1 LCKTTYD
8 YPLIEPIFSYFYN
21 HMITT
26 ENRNMRTFCCI
37 LLVSFIYSIAVNA
50 QKPSAE
56 ILAQINK
63 LNTVGSVLYIAAH
76 PDDENNSFLPYLTKQ
91 RMFRTA
97 YLSLTRGDGGQNLIG
112 KEQGIELGMIR
123 TQELLA
129 ARRIDGAE
137 QYFSTAYEFGFSKS
151 SEEALRIWDHDK
163 VLSDAVLVIRKF
175 QPDIIITRF
184 PRDAR
189 AGHGH
194 HSASAIIAN
203 EAFIAAADP
212 NKFPEQFKLSLV
224 PWKAKRILWNTFNF
238 GSVNTTNDNQLKL
251 EVGGY
256 NAVLGKSY
264 GEIGAEART
273 MHKSQGEGRPRR
285 RGAIYE
291 FFELTGGEA
300 AKNDIMDGVNLSWSK
315 VTSTEKEAK
324 NIEAEID
331 AIASQFKTEN
341 PAASVS
347 SLVKLYKHIQVLP
360 ASTWRNYKLEEVKD
374 IIKDAAGLFFEATSQ
389 QQQVVQGD
397 NVKMQFLVNQRSA
410 VNSIVS
416 RIQFPQG
423 VDSVLNKP
431 LVNNQNIPLDFSF
444 KVPTDFPISQPYW
457 LVKPKTEGMFMVTD
471 PQLIGE
477 AQNEPAFKVGVVVTV
492 DEQVFNYTIPVQY
505 KVTDPTKGDVYQPL
519 VVVPNHEIKYDK
531 EVYLKPTGKS
541 IAVGYQSLQDG
552 SAKHINVDVQL
563 ANAALPTSSNE
574 VYTKSIQYD
583 HIPTLTYFPPA
594 TATIMESD
602 VKTRPAK
609 VGYIDGAGD
618 KLPEALIELGYQVT
632 MLKEADINLEKLKQ
646 FDAVVVG
653 IRAYNM
659 LDYLTDKNEIINAY
673 IEQGGNWVVQY
684 LKSNQVGLKKV
695 KVGPYAFTVNAGK
708 RVTQEEAPV
717 QLILPNHSVL
727 NIPNAI
733 TSVDFD
739 HWVQERSTYQA
750 ESIDAHFETPLAMSD
765 KGEPISNGS
774 LLIAPYGKGNMVYL
788 SLVLFRQLP
797 AGNPGAYKLLSNI
810 ISLPKH

>member
-1 LCKTTYD
+1 
-8 YPLIEPIFSYFYN
+8 
-21 HMITT
+21 
-26 ENRNMRTFCCI
+26 MRTFFCI
-37 LLVSFIYSIAVNA
+37 LFASFICSNKANA

-151 SEEALRIWDHDK
+151 SDEALRIWDHNK

-203 EAFIAAADP
+203 EAYIAAADP
-212 NKFPEQFKLSLV
+212 TQFPEQFELGLV

-238 GSVNTTNDNQLKL
+238 GAVNTTSDNQLKL

-256 NAVLGKSY
+256 NPVLGKSY

-285 RGAIYE
+285 RGPIYE
-291 FFELTGGEA
+291 FFELTGGEP
-300 AKNDIMDGVNLSWSK
+300 AKNDIMDGVNSSWSK
-315 VTSTEKEAK
+315 ITANEKQAK
-324 NIEAEID
+324 HIENEIN
-331 AIASQFKTEN
+331 AIANQFKTDH
-341 PAASVS
+341 PAASVAA
-347 SLVKLYKHIQVLP
+347 LVKLYKDIQELP
-360 ASTWRNYKLEEVKD
+360 ASKWRAYKLEEVKG
-374 IIKDAAGLFFEATSQ
+374 IVKEGAGLFFEATTQ
-389 QQQVVQGD
+389 QQQVVRGE
-397 NVKMQFLVNQRSA
+397 NIKLQFLVNQRST
-410 VNSIVS
+410 VNSMVNN
-416 RIQFPQG
+416 IQFPLG
-423 VDSVLNKP
+423 VDSAVNQP
-431 LVNNQNIPLDFSF
+431 LLNNQNLPFDYSF
-444 KVPTDFPISQPYW
+444 KIPANFPITQPYW
-457 LVKPKTEGMFMVTD
+457 LVNPKTEGMFVVTNQ
-471 PQLIGE
+471 QLIGE
-477 AQNEPAFKVGVVVTV
+477 AENEPPFKVVVSVTI
-492 DEQVFNYTIPVQY
+492 EGQVFNYTIPVQY

-519 VVVPNHEIKYDK
+519 AVVPNHEVKYDK
-531 EVYLKPTGKS
+531 EVYLKPVGKS
-541 IAVGYQSLQDG
+541 IAIGYQSLENG
-552 SAKHINVDVQL
+552 ISKHVNVDVKS
-563 ANAALPTSSNE
+563 ASTELPTSIHE
-574 VYTKSIQYD
+574 VYSKTIQYD
-583 HIPTLTYFPPA
+583 HIPTLTYFP
-594 TATIMESD
+594 TATTAIMEAD
-602 VKTRPAK
+602 IKTKSAK

-632 MLKEADINLEKLKQ
+632 ILKEADINLEKLKQ

-659 LDYLTDKNEIINAY
+659 LDYLTDKNDIVNAY

-684 LKSNQVGLKKV
+684 LKSNQVGLKKI
-695 KVGPYAFTVNAGK
+695 KAGPYAFTVNAGK
-708 RVTQEEAPV
+708 RVTQEDVPV
-717 QLILPNHSVL
+717 QFEIPQHAVLTSPNT
-727 NIPNAI
+727 I
-733 TSVDFD
+733 TSQDFE

-750 ESIDAHFETPLAMSD
+750 ENIDSHFQTPLAMSD

>member
-1 LCKTTYD
+1 MKN
-8 YPLIEPIFSYFYN
+8 I
-21 HMITT
+21 
-26 ENRNMRTFCCI
+26 FCCLI
-37 LLVSFIYSIAVNA
+37 VFLMAAQSLCA

-56 ILAQINK
+56 IFAQINK
-63 LNTVGSVLYIAAH
+63 LSTVGSVLYIAAH

-137 QYFSTAYEFGFSKS
+137 QYFSTAFEFGFCKS

-203 EAFIAAADP
+203 EAFLAAADP
-212 NKFPEQFKLSLV
+212 TKFPEQFKLGLV

-238 GSVNTTNDNQLKL
+238 GAVNTTNDNQLKL

-285 RGAIYE
+285 RGAMYE
-291 FFELTGGEA
+291 YFELTGGDA
-300 AKNDIMDGVNLSWSK
+300 AKNDIMDGVNIGWSK
-315 VTSTEKEAK
+315 ITTTDKQ
-324 NIEAEID
+324 
-331 AIASQFKTEN
+331 AIAIETSISSISKQFQPEN
-341 PAASVS
+341 PSASVS
-347 SLVKLYKHIQVLP
+347 ALVNLYHQISLLPVSKWRDYK
-360 ASTWRNYKLEEVKD
+360 SEEVKS
-374 IIKDAAGLFFEATSQ
+374 IIKDCAGLFFEATTQ
-389 QQQVVQGD
+389 QQQVLQGE
-397 NVKMQFLVNQRSA
+397 NVKLQFLLNQRSTVDA
-410 VNSIVS
+410 KLVTVS
-416 RIQFPQG
+416 WPQG
-423 VDSVLNKP
+423 AVAAINKS
-431 LVNNQNIPLDFSF
+431 LAYNENISLDNAF
-444 KVPTDFPISQPYW
+444 KVPVNFPISQPYW
-457 LVKPKTEGMFMVTD
+457 LVKPKKEGMFEVTD
-471 PQLIGE
+471 QQLIGAAE
-477 AQNEPAFKVGVVVTV
+477 NDPAFKVGIEININ
-492 DEQVFNYTIPVQY
+492 EQSFNYTIPVQY
-505 KVTDPTKGDVYQPL
+505 KVTDLTKGDVYQPI
-519 VVVPNHEIKYDK
+519 VVVPNHEVKYDK
-531 EVYLKPTGKS
+531 EVYLKPVGKS
-541 IAVGYQSLQDG
+541 ITIGYQDLHEGMAKQLNVTMQ
-552 SAKHINVDVQL
+552 SAND
-563 ANAALPTSSNE
+563 ALPTTLND
-574 VYTKSIQYD
+574 VYAKTIQYD
-583 HIPTLTYFPPA
+583 HIPALTYFP
-594 TATIMESD
+594 TATTKIVEAN
-602 VKTRPAK
+602 VIAKTAK
-609 VGYIDGAGD
+609 VAYIDGAGD
-618 KLPEALIELGYQVT
+618 KLPEALTELGYQVT
-632 MLKEADINLEKLKQ
+632 VLKEADISLEKLKQ

-659 LDYLTDKNEIINAY
+659 FDYLTDKNDIVNAY

-684 LKSNQVGLKKV
+684 LRSSQVGLKKV
-695 KVGPYAFTVNAGK
+695 KVGPYSFTVNSGR
-708 RVTQEEAPV
+708 RVTQEDVPV
-717 QLILPNHSVL
+717 QFILPTHSVL
-727 NIPNAI
+727 NFPNKI
-733 TSVDFD
+733 TSADFEN
-739 HWVQERSTYQA
+739 WVQERSTYQA
-750 ESIDAHFETPLAMSD
+750 ENVDAHFEAPLAMND
-765 KGEPISNGS
+765 KGEPVSNGS

-797 AGNPGAYKLLSNI
+797 AGNPGAYKLLSNL